1 MPQITATST
10 RIKRWALLVGSAL
23 ALGYVFGK
31 LGAALI

>member
-1 MPQITATST
+1 MPHATATAS

-23 ALGYVFGK
+23 ALGFVFGK